1 MKNKKIL
8 KVVSV
13 MIFSTYLVIL
23 VPSQVTF
30 ADENV
35 QQQSESKEVT
45 TQTLYWQCVEQD
57 TGKVLKTIKADTVKV
72 VNGVPEKK
80 FFYMGHLPEKIG
92 NLEIAGNPWGGRD
105 LEVDP
110 NNKSGV
116 VYLKAGYRGAEAFKE
131 RSKNNFGWGD
141 PKQQG
146 IINITLMEYKAY
158 HGTPDGYIAPG
169 YYDDDNMF
177 HATMTVDE
185 WIKKNHMP
193 SRDEMK
199 QKMQSAIEDSKIENK
214 DTDNEETNGISS
226 SEMVNSARS
235 TSSLKSSKSKSSYKK
250 LKIANKNEADKDKH
264 EKHHPWIISG
274 LVGIIFVAA
283 MFFVPR
289 KFWRKVFGGKG
300 RHSK

>member
-1 MKNKKIL
+1 MVFL
-8 KVVSV
+8 A
-13 MIFSTYLVIL
+13 YLVISG
-23 VPSQVTF
+23 PNQVAF
-30 ADENV
+30 ANENA
-35 QQQSESKEVT
+35 QPQSENKEIT
-45 TQTLYWQCVEQD
+45 TQTLYWQCIEQD
-57 TGKVLKTIKADTVKV
+57 TGKVLRTIKADTVKV

-80 FFYMGHLPEKIG
+80 FFYMGQLPEKIG

-110 NNKSGV
+110 NNKRGV
-116 VYLKAGYRGAEAFKE
+116 VYLKAGYWDAEAFKE

-146 IINITLMEYKAY
+146 IINTTLMDYKAY

-199 QKMQSAIEDSKIENK
+199 RKTQSSIEDG
-214 DTDNEETNGISS
+214 EEDK
-226 SEMVNSARS
+226 EMVDEDTNNTNSSKMEKSALS
-235 TSSLKSSKSKSSYKK
+235 TSSSKSSQNKSSYKK
-250 LKIANKNEADKDKH
+250 LRIINKH
-264 EKHHPWIISG
+264 ETDEDKGEKHNLWIIAG
-274 LVGIIFVAA
+274 LAGIVFVGA
-283 MFFVPR
+283 MFFVPK
-289 KFWRKVFGGKG
+289 KFWRKIFGGKG